1 MTNRN
6 KQIWF
11 QIDNLTNRN
20 KMDKEKSNTRET
32 KTDQAKEMQA
42 W

>member
-6 KQIWF
+6 TQIVF
-11 QIDNLTNRN
+11 QIDNLTNIN
-20 KMDKEKSNTRET
+20 EMDKEKSNTRET